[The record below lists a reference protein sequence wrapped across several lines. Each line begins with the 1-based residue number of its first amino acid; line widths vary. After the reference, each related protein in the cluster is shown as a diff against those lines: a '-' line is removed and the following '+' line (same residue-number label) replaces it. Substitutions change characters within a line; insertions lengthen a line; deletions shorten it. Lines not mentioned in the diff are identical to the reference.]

1 MDNRPCY
8 ILLWQSISSCLD
20 LVWFLDTC
28 GHSLMTQWSLAK
40 TPYRLSLLPAIFKQL
55 THWSVFKYQVFV
67 VSYTRIYACHRHKL
81 MRKHH
86 SWPFS
91 YHIKNNVAVS
101 SKEKRTDSIDS
112 KNQNQKGDFRKS
124 VNQFV
129 FVVMYFD
136 MLDMCCIWVTSFCV
150 SDLTW
155 QRNESWLKANLMT
168 RPDNFV
174 TLISKFYAQY
184 AQFQLKWKMCP
195 IRTNYRY
202 FSVLFIHVVIY

>member
-1 MDNRPCY
+1 
-8 ILLWQSISSCLD
+8 
-20 LVWFLDTC
+20 
-28 GHSLMTQWSLAK
+28 
-40 TPYRLSLLPAIFKQL
+40 
-55 THWSVFKYQVFV
+55 
-67 VSYTRIYACHRHKL
+67 

-136 MLDMCCIWVTSFCV
+136 MLDMCCI
-150 SDLTW
+150 
-155 QRNESWLKANLMT
+155 
-168 RPDNFV
+168 
-174 TLISKFYAQY
+174 
-184 AQFQLKWKMCP
+184 
-195 IRTNYRY
+195 
-202 FSVLFIHVVIY
+202 